1 MIISFSIKNFRSIKD
16 KVTLS
21 FEPDNSTTL
30 ENYYLIEPIPGL
42 KLLKLGL
49 IYGANGSGKT
59 TILHGLD
66 FLRNLVLMPSLKKND
81 TLAFNPFLFDQNTPG
96 ATSSF
101 ELQFVHNKTRYKYEV
116 ELTREAIISEN
127 LYFYSPKKALVYE
140 RKTDTQK
147 QLSSIRF
154 GTKIKIKKSLESALE
169 ANTLWNTTVL
179 SGFLKTNIDADDL
192 KNVTDWFI
200 DVLKSVITPKTNLG
214 SYITYRLEER
224 KINKQNM
231 LQLLKKADFNIS
243 DVSIEKKIRPINPNT
258 RELIQLVNKQVN
270 PDAAELDGLDSL
282 ESPELYFHHTVKTAG
297 NISSYQ
303 LSYDD
308 ESEGTKRYFQYIG
321 LLDQMLNSEIVI
333 PIDELESSLHPDLL
347 KHFLLLFLVNVKA
360 TQLLATT
367 HYRELLIERDILR
380 TDAIWFTEKKE
391 DGSTDLYSLSDF
403 DSSVVR
409 DTTSI
414 YNAYKSGKLG
424 AVPDLSDYYLDTDN
438 GKK

>member
-1 MIISFSIKNFRSIKD
+1 MIISFSIRNFRSIKD
-16 KVTLS
+16 KITLS

-30 ENYYLIEPIPGL
+30 ESYYLMEPIPGL

-49 IYGANGSGKT
+49 IYGANGSGKS

-66 FLRNLVLMPSLKKND
+66 FLRNLVLMPALKKND
-81 TLAFNPFLFDQNTPG
+81 TLAFNPFLFDHNTPA
-96 ATSSF
+96 ATSGF
-101 ELQFVHNKTRYKYEV
+101 ELDFVHNKTRYKYEV
-116 ELTREAIISEN
+116 EFTKEAIISEN

-140 RKTDTQK
+140 RKTDTRK

-154 GTKIKIKKSLESALE
+154 GTKIKIKKSLESVLE

-179 SGFLKTNIDADDL
+179 SSFLKTNIDADEL

-200 DVLKSVITPKTNLG
+200 DVLKTIITPKTNLS
-214 SYITYRLEER
+214 SYMTYRLEDR

-243 DVSIEKKIRPINPNT
+243 DISIEKKILPINPNT

-270 PDAAELDGLDSL
+270 PDAAALEDLDSL
-282 ESPELYFHHTVKTAG
+282 ESPELYFQHTVKTAG
-297 NISSYQ
+297 NLSTYQ

-333 PIDELESSLHPDLL
+333 PIDELEASLHPDLL

-360 TQLLATT
+360 TQLLVTT

-424 AVPDLSDYYLDTDN
+424 AVPDLSDYYLES
-438 GKK
+438 GYI